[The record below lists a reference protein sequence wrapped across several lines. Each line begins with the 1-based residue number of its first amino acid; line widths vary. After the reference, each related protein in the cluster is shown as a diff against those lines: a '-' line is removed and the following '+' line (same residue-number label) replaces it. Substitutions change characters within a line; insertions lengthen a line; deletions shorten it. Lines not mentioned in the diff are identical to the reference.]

1 MPLKCLVLALRG
13 KQLIVLYAPKDTST
27 HAKHYTHLYF
37 CCSIEKR
44 YMAPE
49 CLSNRAYNLKA
60 DVYSFSII
68 LWEILTAKTPYLF
81 VRRRHQLINYV
92 VEENGRPDIEES
104 WPSSIQGML
113 ESSFDSEIEK
123 RPVSQ
128 LLFVFGLSTNHIHI
142 LTCALLYQENDIVV

>member
-1 MPLKCLVLALRG
+1 M
-13 KQLIVLYAPKDTST
+13 
-27 HAKHYTHLYF
+27 
-37 CCSIEKR
+37 
-44 YMAPE
+44 
-49 CLSNRAYNLKA
+49 
-60 DVYSFSII
+60 
-68 LWEILTAKTPYLF
+68 
-81 VRRRHQLINYV
+81 INYV

>member
-1 MPLKCLVLALRG
+1 MHQKILLA
-13 KQLIVLYAPKDTST
+13 KPSVIPTST
-27 HAKHYTHLYF
+27 FAVL
-37 CCSIEKR
+37 SKR

-49 CLSNRAYNLKA
+49 CQSNRAYNLKA

-81 VRRRHQLINYV
+81 VRRRNQLINYV

-123 RPVSQ
+123 RPVSH
-128 LLFVFGLSTNHIHI
+128 FV
-142 LTCALLYQENDIVV
+142 